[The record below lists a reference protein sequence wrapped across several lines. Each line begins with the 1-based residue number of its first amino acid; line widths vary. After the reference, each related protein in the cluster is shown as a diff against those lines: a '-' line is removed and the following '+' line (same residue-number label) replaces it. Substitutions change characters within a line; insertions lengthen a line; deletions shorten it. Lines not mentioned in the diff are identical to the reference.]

1 MGVAMQVSQAQT
13 TAVTLN
19 SVPAR
24 LMAEVPP
31 GRSVE
36 AMVVRGG
43 DNARAT
49 TLQVGNQFIRIDAS
63 QSLQPGQSVTL
74 ARASAGGPDSLQM
87 TLNQP
92 SSQGL
97 RANQQIPVE
106 VMERLANQRLLVRP
120 AMLSTTAGSLPAEIE
135 ISTARLSMQPAVGE
149 RLTMTVSNTQPLSV
163 MLSQQLP
170 SRAEMLQQIQRLL
183 LPLTSMQPP
192 TLEALQAASGRNL
205 PPTVQQ
211 SLQQLF
217 QSITEARQLNG
228 ETGVRQALNNAG
240 VFLENQLMQ
249 GADTSRDFKAA
260 LLKLAA
266 ALTQQLQQP
275 QTASGAANR
284 LPLEI
289 RETLSQL
296 FSQPQPMQR
305 LTAQLG
311 TGSGQALT
319 QLLIQLLGGQTGN
332 SQIAQNAAAMQ
343 QASQSQALRPD
354 MLLMRDMLREVESTT
369 ARVQLNQLGMLRDAE
384 TPSQNATWLLDVPLK
399 DKQQLDW
406 LQLRFDDRRTSGHPE
421 HEEQWQIDIRLDTH
435 ALGRVQAAV
444 ALTGEQ
450 VAVNVTAES
459 AQAADILQ
467 QELPLLHGKLTE
479 LDLQVTGLDCE
490 QAAVNFDSP
499 VSSQHISSHMVD
511 ISV

>member
-1 MGVAMQVSQAQT
+1 MQVSQAQT

-74 ARASAGGPDSLQM
+74 ARAPAGGPDSLQM
-87 TLNQP
+87 ILNQP

-97 RANQQIPVE
+97 RANQQVPVE
-106 VMERLANQRLLVRP
+106 VIERLANQRLLVRP
-120 AMLSTTAGSLPAEIE
+120 VMLSATAGNLPAEIE
-135 ISTARLSMQPAVGE
+135 ISMARLNTQPAVGE

-183 LPLTSMQPP
+183 LPLTTLQPP
-192 TLEALQAASGRNL
+192 RLEALQAASGANL
-205 PPTVQQ
+205 PSTVQQ
-211 SLQQLF
+211 SLQQLL
-217 QSITEARQLNG
+217 QGITEVRQLSG
-228 ETGVRQALNNAG
+228 ETGVRQTLNNAG
-240 VFLENQLMQ
+240 VFLENQLVQ
-249 GADTSRDFKAA
+249 GADTTRDFKAA

-284 LPLEI
+284 LPVEI
-289 RETLSQL
+289 REALSQL

-311 TGSGQALT
+311 TGNGQALT
-319 QLLIQLLGGQTGN
+319 QLLIQLLGGQAGN
-332 SQIAQNAAAMQ
+332 SQTAQNAATMQ
-343 QASQSQALRPD
+343 QATQAQTLRPD

-369 ARVQLNQLGMLRDAE
+369 ARVQLNQLAMLRDTD
-384 TPSQNATWLLDVPLK
+384 TPSQNATWLLDVPLR
-399 DKQQLDW
+399 DKNQLDW
-406 LQLRFDDRRTSGHPE
+406 LQLRFSDKRSQGGSAE
-421 HEEQWQIDIRLDTH
+421 EEQWQIDIRLDTH

-444 ALTGEQ
+444 SLSGEQ

-459 AQAADILQ
+459 AQVADILQ
-467 QELPLLHGKLTE
+467 QELPLLHDKLTE
-479 LDLQVTGLDCE
+479 LDLQVTGLDCD
-490 QAAVNFDSP
+490 QDTVNFDSP
-499 VSSQHISSHMVD
+499 ANSQRISSHMVD